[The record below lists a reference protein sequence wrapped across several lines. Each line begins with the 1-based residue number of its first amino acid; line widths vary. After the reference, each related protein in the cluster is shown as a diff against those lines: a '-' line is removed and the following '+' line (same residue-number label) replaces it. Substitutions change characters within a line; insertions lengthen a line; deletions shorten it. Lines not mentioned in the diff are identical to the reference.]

1 MNRGERRVACSVN
14 LSRENRRGAG
24 NRPIFFYK
32 KVLTDENE
40 YDIIGGPRAVAA
52 SGFHYN
58 TRLALLSSGNFA
70 QKLQKNIPKFV
81 YFAQRKIFFR
91 HFAQNFLCIFVQFV
105 HCNLWLHLI

>member
-1 MNRGERRVACSVN
+1 MARYVWLVRSAYQEKIGE
-14 LSRENRRGAG
+14 GG
-24 NRPIFFYK
+24 KPPYFFYK

-40 YDIIGGPRAVAA
+40 YDKIGGPRAIAA

-81 YFAQRKIFFR
+81 YFAQRKIFFVTF
-91 HFAQNFLCIFVQFV
+91 HKIFVYL
-105 HCNLWLHLI
+105 CTICTL

>member
-1 MNRGERRVACSVN
+1 MLQGGWGYLTPAY
-14 LSRENRRGAG
+14 
-24 NRPIFFYK
+24 FFYK

-81 YFAQRKIFFR
+81 YFAQRKIFFVTF
-91 HFAQNFLCIFVQFV
+91 HKIFVYFCAICTLQFV
-105 HCNLWLHLI
+105 VAFDIMYLQGKG

>member
-1 MNRGERRVACSVN
+1 MNRGEIRVTCSVN
-14 LSRENRRGAG
+14 LSRENRRGRETAL
-24 NRPIFFYK
+24 FFYK
-32 KVLTDENE
+32 KVLTDECNC
-40 YDIIGGPRAVAA
+40 DIISGPRAVAA

-91 HFAQNFLCIFVQFV
+91 HFA
-105 HCNLWLHLI
+105 